1 MSTKFSFF
9 FAFAFCH
16 FNNAF
21 SAATLP
27 RLFSPADK
35 AVSQSTVALLY
46 LNGSTDAVYYQFEYA
61 DNSGL
66 NNSIRLKSQYASSS
80 TGYTYAKPLK
90 MNTKYYWRARTF
102 SKTDS
107 SAWTSV
113 WSFTTDTVITWRSP
127 ANNAI
132 GLSPIISFSWDRS
145 QNYSKYI
152 FQIDTSNTF
161 TTNRLLERSVTDTF
175 SGSAV
180 ELVESSLKFKSIY
193 YWRIKGIGATDS
205 IRWTTA
211 FKFTTIDTVR
221 IYNPS
226 SGLSSAGTN
235 LAISWLKD
243 PRMTYQLDLDTS
255 PAYSSKNYN
264 KYIIPAGHVGNFFFR
279 DNEFDQT
286 YYWRIRAF
294 TPTDTCRFSKTRVF
308 TVTGMKNKVVM
319 SVPSTIAPNYTF
331 SWNLVDTALVY
342 NFQMDKSSAFNS
354 SFLKD
359 TLIKMDFTK
368 NLNIQRQI
376 FFTQLPFGTMLYLR
390 VRPMHAKDTGDWSRV
405 ATTTVYSAP
414 SINYPFNNNTEIPIK
429 ITHTWSSIAGI
440 TNYRIQRDISPTFNS
455 TELVDTIGTTALPIM
470 KYNTV
475 YYWRMK
481 MMHSTDTS
489 QWSNVSKFTTV
500 KAPTLNS
507 PTNTKTY
514 GPGVAGTL
522 VWNKLDFSSQFQI
535 QYDTNSKFNSS
546 ILLNTFVP
554 ADTLLLK
561 MSELYFGKVYSWRV
575 RAISSVDTSDWSAVW
590 NFYTSNPVRLN
601 WPSNKQTGI
610 TFGSLDWNSING
622 TSGYHYIMS
631 KDTFLTNPWE
641 GLESKDNAFF
651 HYITPD
657 PTEFNTKYFWKVRVF
672 HSKDTSDW
680 SDIWQFTTRKRNGV
694 KLTYPAHDE
703 QNIPLGILMTW
714 QSVTNASYYQLEYSE
729 NPDMSNSFKPI
740 VYLPTYQ
747 ASFKPSM
754 NYYWRVT
761 AYNKDGAALT
771 DPSET
776 FHFIT
781 AQNFAAPGL
790 ISPANQAIGQST
802 NISLVWSSIR
812 GATYEVEIA
821 PEATFGTSLLSQ
833 SNTTSYSFTGLK
845 NNQDYYWRVRAK
857 SIFNTGIWSSVYTFK
872 TIGSSNVNKLF
883 LTDYSIYPNPTS
895 NSVNI
900 ERFGD
905 LNIESIE
912 LIDQNGSLMVYKNKL
927 NEDIATIDVST
938 FSPQV
943 YILKIITDKGTYH
956 HKVVVQH

>member
-1 MSTKFSFF
+1 MSLKFSFLF
-9 FAFAFCH
+9 SFAFCL

-35 AVSQSTVALLY
+35 ATNQSTAALLY

-66 NNSIRLKSQYASSS
+66 NNSVRLKSQYVSGS

-90 MNTKYYWRARTF
+90 MNTKYFWRARTF
-102 SKTDS
+102 TKTDS
-107 SAWTSV
+107 SAWTNI
-113 WSFTTDTVITWRSP
+113 WSFTTDTAISSRYPS
-127 ANNAI
+127 NNVVSVNPVV
-132 GLSPIISFSWDRS
+132 LFYWDRS
-145 QNYSKYI
+145 QNYQKYTL
-152 FQIDTSNTF
+152 QIDTSNTF
-161 TTNRLLERSVTDTF
+161 TTNRLISKNITDTF
-175 SGSAV
+175 SNNAIEV
-180 ELVESSLKFKSIY
+180 LENRLKFKTTY
-193 YWRIKGIGATDS
+193 YWRIKGISSTDS
-205 IRWTTA
+205 LKWTSI
-211 FKFTTIDTVR
+211 FKFTTADTIR

-235 LAISWLKD
+235 LYISWLRD
-243 PRMTYQLDLDTS
+243 ARMTYQLDLDTT
-255 PAYSSKNYN
+255 PNYNSKNYL
-264 KYIIPAGHVGNFFFR
+264 KHIVPAGHSGNFFFR

-286 YYWRIRAF
+286 YYWRIRGF
-294 TPTDTCRFSKTRVF
+294 TTTDTCRFTKTRIF

-319 SVPSTIAPNYTF
+319 SVPSSIAPNYTF
-331 SWNLVDTALVY
+331 NWNLVDTALVY
-342 NFQMDKSSAFNS
+342 QFQMDKSSTFNS

-359 TLIKMDFTK
+359 TLMKMDFTK

-376 FFTQLPFGTMLYLR
+376 LFTQLPFGTLLYLR
-390 VRPMHAKDTGDWSRV
+390 VRPMHANDTGDWSRV
-405 ATTTVYSAP
+405 ASTTVSSAP
-414 SINYPFNNNTEIPIK
+414 TTYYPFSNNTEIPIK
-429 ITHTWSSIAGI
+429 ITHTWNSIAGI
-440 TNYRIQRDISPTFNS
+440 TNYRIQRDVSPSFNS
-455 TELVDTIGTTALPIM
+455 TELVDITGSLVLPLM

-481 MMHSTDTS
+481 MMHQSDTS
-489 QWSNVSKFTTV
+489 QWSTVSKFTTV

-522 VWNKLDFSSQFQI
+522 AWNKFDFSNQFQI
-535 QYDTNSKFNSS
+535 QYDTNSKFSSPVLINSFLPS
-546 ILLNTFVP
+546 DSL
-554 ADTLLLK
+554 TLK
-561 MSELYFGKVYSWRV
+561 INELYFGKVYSWRV
-575 RAISSVDTSDWSAVW
+575 RAISAVDTSDWSAVW
-590 NFYTSNPVRLN
+590 NFYTTNPVRLN

-631 KDTFLTNPWE
+631 KDTLLTNPWE
-641 GLESKDNAFF
+641 GLESKNNAFF

-657 PTEFNTKYFWKVRVF
+657 PTEFGTKYFWKVRVF

-714 QSVTNASYYQLEYSE
+714 QSVANATEYELEYSE
-729 NPDMSNSFKPI
+729 NPDMSNSFKPKA
-740 VYLPTYQ
+740 YLPSYQ
-747 ASFKPSM
+747 VSLKPSM

-771 DPSET
+771 DPSEI

-781 AQNFAAPGL
+781 AQNFAAPSL
-790 ISPANQAIGQST
+790 ISPANQTVKQST

-812 GATYEVEIA
+812 GANYEVEIS
-821 PEATFGTSLLSQ
+821 PDATFGSSLLIQ

-857 SIFNTGIWSSVYTFK
+857 SIFNTGNWSSTFTFK
-872 TIGSSNVNKLF
+872 TVGSSDIKAISYNEF
-883 LTDYSIYPNPTS
+883 TIQPNPATQTI
-895 NSVNI
+895 NI
-900 ERFGD
+900 KSLGD
-905 LNIESIE
+905 LNIETIE
-912 LIDQNGSLMVYKNKL
+912 LLDQKGRVLIRKNGKMDDKTNM
-927 NEDIATIDVST
+927 DVSAL
-938 FSPQV
+938 SPQV
-943 YILKIITDKGTYH
+943 YLLKIITGKGTFY
-956 HKVVVQH
+956 HKVSVQH